1 MASLE
6 AVVRPAAPG
15 PTLGGKGT
23 VGGGGKPGGGGTTG
37 GGSVSV
43 VLLNSSD
50 GKAHFSEQVT
60 FNVSAS
66 VSQPWVN
73 LNCYQGST
81 WVDGEWG
88 GFFAGSAWGTTFTLG
103 PTSLWVSG
111 GANCTA
117 SLVYYNSKGS
127 LTTLGTT
134 SFPVYP

>member
-1 MASLE
+1 MAGT
-6 AVVRPAAPG
+6 AFAARG
-15 PTLGGKGT
+15 
-23 VGGGGKPGGGGTTG
+23 GGGGKPAGGTTG
-37 GGSVSV
+37 GGSVGV

-50 GKAHFSEQVT
+50 GLAHFGQQVT